1 MMKCFKNTILVTAL
15 LSLSACAS
23 NVKSNVTRFHQLSE
37 PNGQT
42 IEVISMEPSLQQSI
56 EFGSYASM
64 VGGQLRKAGF
74 NPPSGNA
81 SQFVAE
87 IAYSIQSL
95 DGLVAEERSPVS
107 VGVGVGGGRRR
118 GTSFG
123 MGVSTSFGSSN
134 REANYLSK
142 FHMNITDLLTGQRV
156 YEGHVESINRNP
168 SLAQTMPFLIN
179 ALFQDFPG
187 ESGSSNTVTV
197 KPE

>member
-1 MMKCFKNTILVTAL
+1 
-15 LSLSACAS
+15 
-23 NVKSNVTRFHQLSE
+23 
-37 PNGQT
+37 
-42 IEVISMEPSLQQSI
+42 
-56 EFGSYASM
+56 
-64 VGGQLRKAGF
+64 
-74 NPPSGNA
+74 
-81 SQFVAE
+81 
-87 IAYSIQSL
+87 
-95 DGLVAEERSPVS
+95 
-107 VGVGVGGGRRR
+107 
-118 GTSFG
+118 